1 MTALVKYPKH
11 LFPNTDAGRKQILD
25 YIDGRIAGVR
35 TRLPRAFHTL
45 VEGRLV
51 VKRVPPAIE
60 EGAPGGYAAAGTLDG
75 SVPGQYYI
83 NLRDTAM
90 WPRYALPPLTYH
102 EGIPGP
108 ISQAPY
114 TSYLTLTPSLLP
126 FHASSDGSPH
136 T

>member
-11 LFPNTDAGRKQILD
+11 LFPTTDAGRKQILD
-25 YIDGRIAGVR
+25 YIAGRSAAVR
-35 TRLPRAFHTL
+35 TRLPRAFHPL

-60 EGAPGGYAAAGTLDG
+60 EGAPGGYAAAGTIDG

-90 WPRYALPPLTYH
+90 WPRYALPTLTYH
-102 EGIPGP
+102 EGIPGH
-108 ISQAPY
+108 IWQGEY
-114 TSYLTLTPSLLP
+114 TRT
-126 FHASSDGSPH
+126 AEPH
-136 T
+136 GGKKYGRICTIQRWP